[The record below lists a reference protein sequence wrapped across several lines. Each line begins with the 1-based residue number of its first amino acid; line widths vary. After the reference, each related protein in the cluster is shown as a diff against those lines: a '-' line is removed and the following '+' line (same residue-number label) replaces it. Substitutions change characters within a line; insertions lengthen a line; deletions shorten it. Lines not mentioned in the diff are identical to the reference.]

1 MKYKF
6 RRKPRTYQLA
16 ALQKALELDNAIA
29 LWFDPGLGKTKVA
42 IDFCAIKYVKDN
54 ARKVLVV
61 CPLSAIGVW
70 EEELEIDHPY
80 EISTM
85 PIVGDVKDRISQ
97 LKTLDPHFNNT
108 QVFVIINYDS
118 FRNNTILTL
127 VKEWK
132 PDILI
137 VDEMHYCKNPQTQRT
152 KAVYYIRK
160 KCNWVLGLTGT
171 PIPKNPLDIFGQY
184 KILDSSI
191 FGKNFKDFRDE
202 YAIMHPIFPNKVKD
216 WKNLKEMAKKIHT
229 IAYRI
234 RDEECKTLPPL
245 IIRDVPVY
253 LTKKTQKIYTQMSE
267 QMIAELDNLEVVSVK
282 IAMTK
287 VGKLQQIAGGFIQRI
302 DKYMVGDKVKKQ
314 RVTFPVGSEKL
325 EVFMDLVDRYVD
337 NHKILVGCQYLWEI
351 RQIELRL
358 EKRGVSYVTI
368 KGGVDGDARTA
379 MKIKFQSDPDCRVI
393 IFQVAAATAMTLTA
407 GDIGILYSC
416 TRKWDHYWQWLKRIH
431 REGQTKPVYILRLI
445 SKGTVDREIVEG
457 LAEKRKFTD
466 SVIDRS
472 QYRTMLKP
480 KF

>member
-1 MKYKF
+1 MVYKF
-6 RRKPRTYQLA
+6 KRKPRTYQLA
-16 ALQKALELDNAIA
+16 ALKKALELDNAMA

-42 IDFCAIKYVKDN
+42 IDFSAIKYLKEG
-54 ARKVLVV
+54 AKKVLIV

-70 EEELEIDHPY
+70 DEELELDYPS
-80 EISTM
+80 EFMTV
-85 PIVGDVKDRISQ
+85 PIVGDMKDRI
-97 LKTLDPHFNNT
+97 KTVDGVLHTPLNCQTFM
-108 QVFVIINYDS
+108 IINYDS
-118 FRNNTILTL
+118 LRNDKILGM
-127 VKEWK
+127 VKKWK
-132 PDILI
+132 PQILLI
-137 VDEMHYCKNPQTQRT
+137 DEMHYCKNPTTQRS

-160 KCNWVLGLTGT
+160 KAKWVMGLTGT
-171 PIPKNPLDIFGQY
+171 PIPKNPLDIFSQY

-191 FGKNFKDFRDE
+191 FGTNFKDFKNE
-202 YAIMHPIFPNKVKD
+202 YSIPHPIFPKKVKD
-216 WKNLKEMAKKIHT
+216 WKNLKDMAKKIHT
-229 IAYRI
+229 IAYRM

-245 IIRDVPVY
+245 IIRDIPVY
-253 LTKKTQKIYTQMSE
+253 LSKKTQKVYKQMADE
-267 QMIAELDNLEVVSVK
+267 MIAELDNLEVVTAK

-302 DKYMVGDKVKKQ
+302 DKSLVDGKVKKQ

-325 EVFMDLVDRYVD
+325 DVFMDLVDRYID

-379 MKIKFQSDPDCRVI
+379 AKIKFQSDPVCRVI

-445 SKGTVDREIVEG
+445 SKGTVDRDIVEG

-472 QYRTMLKP
+472 QYRNMLKP

>member
-1 MKYKF
+1 MTYKF
-6 RRKPRTYQLA
+6 KRKPRPYQLA
-16 ALQKALELDNAIA
+16 ALKKALELDNAIA

-42 IDFCAIKYVKDN
+42 IDFSAIKFVKER
-54 ARKVLVV
+54 ATKVLVV

-70 EEELEIDHPY
+70 DEELELDYPFQELTIPV
-80 EISTM
+80 
-85 PIVGDVKDRISQ
+85 VGDMDDRIE
-97 LKTLDPHFNNT
+97 TVT
-108 QVFVIINYDS
+108 QVLKSPSPYQTFLVVNYDS
-118 FRNNTILTL
+118 LRNDRIYAML
-127 VKEWK
+127 KKWK
-132 PDILI
+132 PHILI
-137 VDEMHYCKNPQTQRT
+137 VDEMHYCKNAQAKRS
-152 KAVYYIRK
+152 KSVFYIRK
-160 KCNWVLGLTGT
+160 VCRWVIGLTGT

-191 FGKNFKDFRDE
+191 FGTVFKDFKNE
-202 YAIMHPIFPNKVKD
+202 YAIPHPMFPSKIKD
-216 WKNLKEMAKKIHT
+216 WKNLKGMTKKIHT

-245 IIRDVPVY
+245 IIRDIPVY
-253 LTKKTQKIYTQMSE
+253 LSKKTQKVYTQMSE
-267 QMIAELDNLEVVSVK
+267 QMIAELDNMEVVTAK

-302 DKYMVGDKVKKQ
+302 DKYLVDGQVKKQ

-325 EVFMDLVDRYVD
+325 DVFMDLVDRYVD
-337 NHKILVGCQYLWEI
+337 DHKILVGCQYLWEI

-358 EKRGVSYVTI
+358 EKRGVDYVTI

-379 MKIKFQSDPDCRVI
+379 AKIKFQSDPGCRVI

-445 SKGTVDREIVEG
+445 SKGTVDRDIVEG

-466 SVIDRS
+466 SVVDRS
-472 QYRTMLKP
+472 QYRTMLKS

>member
-1 MKYKF
+1 
-6 RRKPRTYQLA
+6 
-16 ALQKALELDNAIA
+16 
-29 LWFDPGLGKTKVA
+29 
-42 IDFCAIKYVKDN
+42 
-54 ARKVLVV
+54 
-61 CPLSAIGVW
+61 
-70 EEELEIDHPY
+70 
-80 EISTM
+80 
-85 PIVGDVKDRISQ
+85 
-97 LKTLDPHFNNT
+97 
-108 QVFVIINYDS
+108 
-118 FRNNTILTL
+118 
-127 VKEWK
+127 
-132 PDILI
+132 
-137 VDEMHYCKNPQTQRT
+137 MHYCKNPTTQRS

-160 KCNWVLGLTGT
+160 KAKWVMGLTGT
-171 PIPKNPLDIFGQY
+171 PIPKNPLDIFSQY

-191 FGKNFKDFRDE
+191 FGTNFKDFKNE
-202 YAIMHPIFPNKVKD
+202 YSIPHPIFPKKVKD
-216 WKNLKEMAKKIHT
+216 WKNLKGMAKKIHT
-229 IAYRI
+229 IAYRM

-245 IIRDVPVY
+245 IIRDIPVY
-253 LTKKTQKIYTQMSE
+253 LSKKTQKVYKQMADE
-267 QMIAELDNLEVVSVK
+267 MIAELDNLEVVTAK

-302 DKYMVGDKVKKQ
+302 DKSLVDGKVKKQ
-314 RVTFPVGSEKL
+314 RVTFPVGNEKL
-325 EVFMDLVDRYVD
+325 DVFMDLVDRYID

-379 MKIKFQSDPDCRVI
+379 AKIKFQSDPVCRVI

-445 SKGTVDREIVEG
+445 SKGTVDRDIVEG

-472 QYRTMLKP
+472 QYRNMLKP